1 AIDEAARCTEV
12 WFKEDLAKATSR
24 LHTFKAQ

>member
-1 AIDEAARCTEV
+1 AARCTEL
-12 WFKEDLAKATSR
+12 WFKEGLAKATSR